1 MYRWIELIM
10 LNQKKILE
18 DIKNIRR
25 TNKKIVFTN
34 GCFDLLHTGHEDLI
48 KTSNSY
54 GDKLVIGLNSDESVK
69 RLKGMDRPIQN
80 EIDRKKALI
89 DTGYVEKV
97 YIFNDDTPLDLIF
110 LIKPDILVK
119 GGDYVPKEIVGYE
132 EVISSGGEIK
142 IVPLT
147 PGYST
152 TSIIEKMH

>member
-1 MYRWIELIM
+1 M

-18 DIKNIRR
+18 DIENIRG

-34 GCFDLLHTGHEDLI
+34 GCFDLLHKGHEDLI
-48 KTSNSY
+48 KASYSY
-54 GDKLVIGLNSDESVK
+54 GDKLIIGLNSDESVK
-69 RLKGMDRPIQN
+69 RLKGMGRPIQN
-80 EIDRKKALI
+80 EIDRRKALI

-97 YIFNDDTPLDLIF
+97 YLFNDDTPLDLIL

-119 GGDYVPKEIVGYE
+119 GGDYTPKEIVGYE

-152 TSIIEKMH
+152 TSLIKKMH